1 MIAESGAEFLNSIRL
16 RAYAKINWSLFVTGK
31 RQDGYHTL
39 DTLLQSVSLYDGI
52 EIIRTPSGLELEQR
66 GGFAGKKE
74 SNLCWRA
81 AQAFYEAVGLEA
93 GCIIKLNKYIEKRR
107 NL

>member
-52 EIIRTPSGLELEQR
+52 EIIRTPSGI
-66 GGFAGKKE
+66 FAI
-74 SNLCWRA
+74 LA
-81 AQAFYEAVGLEA
+81 AEIIPFVCFVA
-93 GCIIKLNKYIEKRR
+93 GTCSVR
-107 NL
+107 

>member
-39 DTLLQSVSLYDGI
+39 ENYVPVEKLGDQ
-52 EIIRTPSGLELEQR
+52 
-66 GGFAGKKE
+66 KKLKGNDHE
-74 SNLCWRA
+74 N
-81 AQAFYEAVGLEA
+81 
-93 GCIIKLNKYIEKRR
+93 
-107 NL
+107 